1 MEESFTSPSALF
13 SRHRRTLLAGSVP
26 LIFLCAYF
34 CRSDGRV
41 AEGLALGVFLW
52 TAAVFDFHYGLI
64 FDWLTA
70 AMAICAL
77 AFRLCAGV
85 GAESLAL
92 GILAGG
98 APLLA
103 LRVLSRGGLGGGDIK
118 LAAAG
123 GLWLGW
129 QAALLALAL
138 ASWSGG
144 LFASF
149 LLLSGRRRKGDAI
162 AFGPFLAF
170 GIWAAFLCGDGLLG
184 WYEAFCC
191 G

>member
-1 MEESFTSPSALF
+1 MGEGFTSPSALF

-26 LIFLCAYF
+26 LVFLCAYF
-34 CRSDGRV
+34 CRAEGRV
-41 AEGLALGVFLW
+41 VEGLALGAFLW

-64 FDWLTA
+64 FDWLTIS
-70 AMAICAL
+70 MAICAL

-85 GAESLAL
+85 GAGTLAL
-92 GILAGG
+92 GFLAGG

-103 LRVLSRGGLGGGDIK
+103 LRVLSRGGLGGGDVK

-129 QAALLALAL
+129 QHTLLALAI

-144 LFASF
+144 LAALY
-149 LLLSGRRRKGDAI
+149 LLLSGRRKRGDVI
-162 AFGPFLAF
+162 AFGPFLSL
-170 GIWAAFLCGDGLLG
+170 GIWAAFLFGERLLG